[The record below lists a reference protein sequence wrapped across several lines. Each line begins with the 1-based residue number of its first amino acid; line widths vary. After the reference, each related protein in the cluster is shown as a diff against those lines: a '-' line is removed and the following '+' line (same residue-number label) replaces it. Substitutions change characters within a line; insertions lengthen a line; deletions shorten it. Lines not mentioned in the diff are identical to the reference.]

1 MSDSSSSVDAARARA
16 RAIADANVK
25 NADAAYNHLEKAY
38 NDAID
43 MHERLLRDRSTLISV
58 ESTLASQREAILSEK
73 EKLERDIYDFQST
86 QSSYETALDNFNI
99 NMNGILSE
107 VRSIQSDAM
116 RAYRHAED
124 IIAAAAKL
132 TGYPYHDGTELRFV
146 RLGALDDQIDLL
158 AKQTEELRSIDR
170 VLSRDY
176 TAEISDAIMAET
188 QKKLSDMSD
197 DCRETYRQLTEK
209 CTALKALRDALSE
222 YLR

>member
-1 MSDSSSSVDAARARA
+1 MTDSSSSVDAARARA

-25 NADAAYNHLEKAY
+25 NADAAYNSLEKAY
-38 NDAID
+38 NEAVE
-43 MHERLLRDRSTLISV
+43 MRERLLRDRSTLFSV
-58 ESTLASQREAILSEK
+58 ESTLSSQQDAIASEK
-73 EKLERDIYDFQST
+73 EKLERDISDFKSA

-107 VRSIQSDAM
+107 VRSIQSEAM

-132 TGYPYHDGTELRFV
+132 TGYPYHDGTELWFT
-146 RLGALDDQIDLL
+146 RLGALDDQIELL
-158 AKQTEELRSIDR
+158 AKQTEALRSIDR

-176 TAEISDAIMAET
+176 TAELSDAIMTET

-209 CTALKALRDALSE
+209 CAALRALRDALSD